1 MFISFVKEIPYYF
14 ADVIVIIYSI
24 FFNFIFFKKHD
35 KEFTILTGSDK
46 YFAETL
52 EQLIEN
58 LNRYSFISKI
68 KIYDLGMEENQV
80 ISLAQMSQ
88 KTEIK
93 KI

>member
-1 MFISFVKEIPYYF
+1 M
-14 ADVIVIIYSI
+14 
-24 FFNFIFFKKHD
+24 
-35 KEFTILTGSDK
+35 TGSDK

-80 ISLAQMSQ
+80 IISSNVT
-88 KTEIK
+88 KTRLKNLIFLNT
-93 KI
+93 KILFLKETVMVH